1 MRADLSCARCWL
13 QDAGCKKTEFIAS
26 PVYPEGCC
34 RWAVTSKLFSKRKLH
49 IKFDYWG
56 AKKSE
61 ATWILLVAG
70 NSTNLACW
78 KLECFFFAINLV
90 NFWLLQEILTE
101 LWKPIWRF
109 KHEEVVTQQSYES
122 HVSQSYER
130 DHENSVSDTQRQRGS
145 YLKYEEAVIQRSH
158 GICIACRETQRVH
171 GSHSITGIV
180 TQRYHGNSATDTQRQ
195 HGFYLKYEEV
205 VTQRSHGICGRETQ
219 RAHGCHSITG
229 IVTQRYHGNSAT
241 DTQRQHGSY

>member
-1 MRADLSCARCWL
+1 MEVLSGYLQAGCLLPDERKLGDASCKISVVQWKESVASFISNLVPRRYQLLDESRPVLCQMLVARCWL

-78 KLECFFFAINLV
+78 KLECFSFAINLV
-90 NFWLLQEILTE
+90 NFWLLQENLTE
-101 LWKPIWRF
+101 LW
-109 KHEEVVTQQSYES
+109 
-122 HVSQSYER
+122 
-130 DHENSVSDTQRQRGS
+130 RQRGS
-145 YLKYEEAVIQRSH
+145 
-158 GICIACRETQRVH
+158 
-171 GSHSITGIV
+171 SIKI
-180 TQRYHGNSATDTQRQ
+180 
-195 HGFYLKYEEV
+195 
-205 VTQRSHGICGRETQ
+205 
-219 RAHGCHSITG
+219 
-229 IVTQRYHGNSAT
+229 
-241 DTQRQHGSY
+241 